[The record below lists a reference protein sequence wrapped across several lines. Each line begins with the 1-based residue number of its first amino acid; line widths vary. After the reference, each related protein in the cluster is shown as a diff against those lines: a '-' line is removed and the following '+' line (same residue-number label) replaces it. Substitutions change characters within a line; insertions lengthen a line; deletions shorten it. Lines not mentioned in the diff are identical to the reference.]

1 MTKTKT
7 PKPSTPVKCKMTVAQ
22 LQEMVEKQAEALEL
36 LKVKLNVKE
45 GQIMKLE
52 KKVQDLEGHH
62 MLNTSLR
69 EVQKR
74 VSEELRSQLTDL
86 PQYTRRYCVVVSGLN
101 KDADEKVEVQNLIS
115 SAGSS
120 TIIQDVDKYH
130 RIGRVNDDNKQD
142 LIIRFKSHNAKEL
155 FYKARKKLNRVIKV
169 KPSLAPDRNKTL
181 KEAKDLV
188 DDLLQTEDEN
198 VTRNYPEYV
207 FADIHGNLKVKMKN
221 GYGRRGQQFFK
232 FNSLH
237 DLREIV
243 DKCNHSEIFHNSSV
257 DSNEN

>member
-1 MTKTKT
+1 M
-7 PKPSTPVKCKMTVAQ
+7 
-22 LQEMVEKQAEALEL
+22 
-36 LKVKLNVKE
+36 
-45 GQIMKLE
+45 
-52 KKVQDLEGHH
+52 
-62 MLNTSLR
+62 
-69 EVQKR
+69 
-74 VSEELRSQLTDL
+74 
-86 PQYTRRYCVVVSGLN
+86 
-101 KDADEKVEVQNLIS
+101 
-115 SAGSS
+115 
-120 TIIQDVDKYH
+120 DKYY

-155 FYKARKKLNRVIKV
+155 FYKARKKLNRGIKV

-221 GYGRRGQQFFK
+221 GSGRRGQQFFK